1 LDPTLL
7 AFVVNA
13 QCNDESSTPFTSLT
27 ALNCQ
32 CPSASILPCSCQPTA
47 GISNSSLTIDCSN
60 QGLEDNAMNAIVDN
74 IPATTPVDT
83 MDLSWNKLTQIP
95 TGLPQYKTLAILNI
109 SSNLIEAVNEGELS
123 LNGSVVKLD
132 ISFNVITK
140 ISPNSLPGM
149 YKLSQ
154 IYNLKNDDDLYNIFK
169 NSILKF
175 VI

>member
-1 LDPTLL
+1 
-7 AFVVNA
+7 
-13 QCNDESSTPFTSLT
+13 
-27 ALNCQ
+27 
-32 CPSASILPCSCQPTA
+32 
-47 GISNSSLTIDCSN
+47 
-60 QGLEDNAMNAIVDN
+60 MNAIVDN